1 MGGGQTAP
9 RSAAA
14 DQQNI
19 KKLESELSEIKHMLT
34 DYGHRN
40 QNQVRGSDILN
51 DFDIQDENSLYSVN
65 NTYNNTSAD
74 FVKSQKL
81 QIKEMQEKLEQ
92 AKSQYKIDKA
102 ALEDL
107 RLQDPALYR
116 KKSEVL
122 AQVKEGLDRKIS
134 QINQRVAKVKEM
146 EAKY

>member
-81 QIKEMQEKLEQ
+81 QIKEM
-92 AKSQYKIDKA
+92 
-102 ALEDL
+102 
-107 RLQDPALYR
+107 
-116 KKSEVL
+116 
-122 AQVKEGLDRKIS
+122 
-134 QINQRVAKVKEM
+134 
-146 EAKY
+146 